1 MEHGSCGEHGCAAA
15 ISVPRIASAY
25 PIFAKCICTAHSIGP
40 ISRSFPTVLNPDSP
54 AIINDEAVFVR
65 RLLSYVHRPLRSVIG
80 HILTHTRT
88 QKEGWEK
95 YPLPLCLSPTLA
107 LSSSSS
113 DQRDIENRT
122 SCTCIVC
129 IQSVPVFHD
138 LGRGEER
145 ERERE
150 RETLRTSRNKPERRS
165 FRCFRFRENRVL
177 KNSSSTIERG

>member
-80 HILTHTRT
+80 HIHTHTHTHAHTERGLG
-88 QKEGWEK
+88 EI
-95 YPLPLCLSPTLA
+95 
-107 LSSSSS
+107 SSSSLPFAHPCPLVLFFRPARYRES
-113 DQRDIENRT
+113 YLVYVHRMYTER
-122 SCTCIVC
+122 S
-129 IQSVPVFHD
+129 SFPRSRSR
-138 LGRGEER
+138 RGER

-150 RETLRTSRNKPERRS
+150 RD
-165 FRCFRFRENRVL
+165 
-177 KNSSSTIERG
+177 STYE